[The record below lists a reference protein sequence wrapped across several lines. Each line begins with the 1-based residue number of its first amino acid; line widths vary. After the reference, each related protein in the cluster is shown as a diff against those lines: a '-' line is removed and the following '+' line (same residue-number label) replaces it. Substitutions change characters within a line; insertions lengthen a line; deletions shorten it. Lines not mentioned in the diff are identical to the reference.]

1 MGFMDKV
8 KAAAQD
14 VASEAK
20 QATAKAQTKM
30 EQSQTRKKIDELA
43 KQLGYLTYREKTQ
56 GTPAGAD
63 ADKLI
68 ADMGQLEK
76 ELADSQAAAAAPAS
90 DASTPPASEPAGGDT
105 TS

>member
-14 VASEAK
+14 VAAEAK
-20 QATAKAQTKM
+20 QATSKAQSKM
-30 EQSQTRKKIDELA
+30 EQSQTRKKIDDLA
-43 KQLGYLTYREKTQ
+43 KQLGYLVFREKTQ
-56 GTPAGAD
+56 GTPAGTD

-68 ADMGQLEK
+68 ADMGELERQLAE
-76 ELADSQAAAAAPAS
+76 SQAASTEAPA
-90 DASTPPASEPAGGDT
+90 APASEPAGGDT

>member
-14 VASEAK
+14 VAAEAK

-30 EQSQTRKKIDELA
+30 EQSQTRKKIDDLA
-43 KQLGYLTYREKTQ
+43 KQLGYLMFREKTQ

-68 ADMGQLEK
+68 ADMGELEK
-76 ELADSQAAAAAPAS
+76 QLAESQAASTEASAA
-90 DASTPPASEPAGGDT
+90 PASEPAGGDT
-105 TS
+105 AS

>member
-14 VASEAK
+14 VAAEAK
-20 QATAKAQTKM
+20 QATVKAQTKM
-30 EQSQTRKKIDELA
+30 EQSQTRKKIDDLA
-43 KQLGYLTYREKTQ
+43 KQLGYLIYREKAQ

-68 ADMGQLEK
+68 ADMGELEK
-76 ELADSQAAAAAPAS
+76 QLADSQAAETAATEAPA
-90 DASTPPASEPAGGDT
+90 APASEPAGGDT

>member
-14 VASEAK
+14 VATEAK
-20 QATAKAQTKM
+20 KATSQGKTKL
-30 EQSQTRKKIDELA
+30 EQGQTRKKIDDLA
-43 KQLGYLTYREKTQ
+43 KQLGYLYYREKTQ

-68 ADMGQLEK
+68 ADMTALETQLAE
-76 ELADSQAAAAAPAS
+76 SQKAATEAEAQPGAEPPS
-90 DASTPPASEPAGGDT
+90 GDATP
-105 TS
+105 

>member
-14 VASEAK
+14 VAAEAK

-30 EQSQTRKKIDELA
+30 EQTQTRKKIDDLA
-43 KQLGYLTYREKTQ
+43 KQLGYLVFREKTQ

-63 ADKLI
+63 ADKLVT
-68 ADMGQLEK
+68 DMGELEK
-76 ELADSQAAAAAPAS
+76 QLAESQAATAS
-90 DASTPPASEPAGGDT
+90 SGSPTTTSDTSDGDT
-105 TS
+105 AP

>member
-14 VASEAK
+14 VASETK
-20 QATAKAQTKM
+20 KATAKAQTKM
-30 EQSQTRKKIDELA
+30 EQGQTRKKIDDLA
-43 KQLGYLTYREKTQ
+43 KQLGYLIYREKTQ

-68 ADMGQLEK
+68 ADMGELEK
-76 ELADSQAAAAAPAS
+76 QLAESQAAAAAPGEAP
-90 DASTPPASEPAGGDT
+90 AAPASEPAGGDT

>member
-14 VASEAK
+14 VAGEAK
-20 QATAKAQTKM
+20 KATSTAQAKIEQT
-30 EQSQTRKKIDELA
+30 QTRKKIDDLA
-43 KQLGYLTYREKTQ
+43 KQLGYLVYREKTQ

-63 ADKLI
+63 ADKFI
-68 ADMGQLEK
+68 ADMTALEEQL
-76 ELADSQAAAAAPAS
+76 AQSQA
-90 DASTPPASEPAGGDT
+90 PPVEGET

>member
-20 QATAKAQTKM
+20 KATSTAQTKI
-30 EQSQTRKKIDELA
+30 EQGQTRKKIDDLA
-43 KQLGYLTYREKTQ
+43 KQLGYLVYREKTQ
-56 GTPAGAD
+56 GTPAGTD
-63 ADKLI
+63 ADKFI
-68 ADMGQLEK
+68 ADMTALEEQL
-76 ELADSQAAAAAPAS
+76 AQSQAPAS
-90 DASTPPASEPAGGDT
+90 GADGPAEGEP

>member
-30 EQSQTRKKIDELA
+30 EQSQTRKKIDDLA
-43 KQLGYLTYREKTQ
+43 KQLGYLVYREKTQ

-63 ADKLI
+63 ADKLV
-68 ADMGQLEK
+68 ADMGELEQQL
-76 ELADSQAAAAAPAS
+76 AASQAGATSAA
-90 DASTPPASEPAGGDT
+90 DASESAGGDT

>member
-20 QATAKAQTKM
+20 QATAKAQTSM
-30 EQSQTRKKIDELA
+30 EQNKLRKRIDDLA
-43 KQLGYLTYREKTQ
+43 KQLGYLNYREKRQ
-56 GTPAGAD
+56 GTPAGAE

-68 ADMGQLEK
+68 ADMGDLEK
-76 ELADSQAAAAAPAS
+76 QLAESQAAPAS
-90 DASTPPASEPAGGDT
+90 GEGAPPAPGGDT
-105 TS
+105 TP

>member
-8 KAAAQD
+8 KATAKD

-30 EQSQTRKKIDELA
+30 EQGQTRKKIDDLA
-43 KQLGYLTYREKTQ
+43 KQLGYLVYREKTQ
-56 GTPAGAD
+56 GTPAGSD
-63 ADKLI
+63 ADKLV
-68 ADMGQLEK
+68 ADMGELEK
-76 ELADSQAAAAAPAS
+76 QLAESQAAADAPAAPP
-90 DASTPPASEPAGGDT
+90 TEPAGGDT

>member
-14 VASEAK
+14 VAAEAK

-30 EQSQTRKKIDELA
+30 EQSQTRKKVDDLA
-43 KQLGYLTYREKTQ
+43 KQLGYLIYREKTQ
-56 GTPAGAD
+56 GTPAGSD

-68 ADMGQLEK
+68 ADMGELEK
-76 ELADSQAAAAAPAS
+76 QLAESQAAEPAATEAPA
-90 DASTPPASEPAGGDT
+90 APASEPADGDT

>member
-20 QATAKAQTKM
+20 KATSTAQTKI
-30 EQSQTRKKIDELA
+30 EQSQTRKKIDDLA
-43 KQLGYLTYREKTQ
+43 KQLGYLVYREKTQ
-56 GTPAGAD
+56 GTPAGTD
-63 ADKLI
+63 ADKFI
-68 ADMGQLEK
+68 ADMKSLEEQL
-76 ELADSQAAAAAPAS
+76 AQSQEAPSPEAS
-90 DASTPPASEPAGGDT
+90 SAGDET

>member
-20 QATAKAQTKM
+20 QATQKAQTKM
-30 EQSQTRKKIDELA
+30 EQSQTRKKIDDLA
-43 KQLGYLTYREKTQ
+43 KQLGYLIFREKTQ

-68 ADMGQLEK
+68 ADMGDLEK
-76 ELADSQAAAAAPAS
+76 QLADSQAAAAAEAPA
-90 DASTPPASEPAGGDT
+90 APASEPAGGDT

>member
-14 VASEAK
+14 VAAEAK

-30 EQSQTRKKIDELA
+30 EQTQTRKKIDDLA
-43 KQLGYLTYREKTQ
+43 KQLGYLVFREKTQ

-63 ADKLI
+63 ADGLV
-68 ADMGQLEK
+68 AEMRALEEQLAAGQASGE
-76 ELADSQAAAAAPAS
+76 DSGQAPAG
-90 DASTPPASEPAGGDT
+90 EPAGGDT
-105 TS
+105 GS